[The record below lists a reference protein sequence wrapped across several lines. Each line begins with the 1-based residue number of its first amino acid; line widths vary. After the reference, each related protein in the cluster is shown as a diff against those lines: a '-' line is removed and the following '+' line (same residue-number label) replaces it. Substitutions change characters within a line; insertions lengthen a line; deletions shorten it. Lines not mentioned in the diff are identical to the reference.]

1 MPRKYD
7 LGRRAAA
14 AEDTRRRIVDATVA
28 LHAEQGIVATSY
40 KDVARRADV
49 GIGTVYNHFPTVDD
63 LVTACGSQLRETTR
77 PPDPEVIAAQ
87 KTRRARIALLVV
99 DVFGW
104 YERYPSWRRGLAD
117 ADKLESLARA
127 VRARDDHLRTLA
139 RAALGPDADPMT
151 VATLRALIDYEV
163 FRALTDAGLATSEA
177 ADRITAVLRSG
188 I

>member
-28 LHAEQGIVATSY
+28 LHAEQGILATSY

-49 GIGTVYNHFPTVDD
+49 GIGTVYNHFPTLDD
-63 LVTACGSQLRETTR
+63 LVTACGSQTRETAR
-77 PPDPEVIAAQ
+77 PPDPAVIAARR
-87 KTRRARIALLVV
+87 TRRARVERLVA
-99 DVFGW
+99 DVFAW

-117 ADKLESLARA
+117 ADKLESLARG
-127 VRARDDHLRTLA
+127 VRAREDHLRALVH
-139 RAALGPDADPMT
+139 AALGPDADA
-151 VATLRALIDYEV
+151 VAAATLRALIDYEV
-163 FRALTDAGLATSEA
+163 FRSLTDEGLTTSEA
-177 ADRITAVLRSG
+177 ADRVVAVLRSG

>member
-28 LHAEQGIVATSY
+28 LHAEQGVVATSY

-49 GIGTVYNHFPTVDD
+49 WIGTVYNHFPTLDD
-63 LVTACGSQLRETTR
+63 LVTACGSHMRETTR

-87 KTRRARIALLVV
+87 RSRRARLELLVAA
-99 DVFGW
+99 VFGW

-127 VRARDDHLRTLA
+127 VRAREEHLRALVH
-139 RAALGPDADPMT
+139 AALGPDADEMT
-151 VATLRALIDYEV
+151 VSTLGAMIDYEV
-163 FRALTDAGLATSEA
+163 FRTLTDAGLSTEEA
-177 ADRITAVLRSG
+177 ADRVVAVLRSG

>member
-1 MPRKYD
+1 VPRRYD

-28 LHAEQGIVATSY
+28 LHAEQGILATSY

-49 GIGTVYNHFPTVDD
+49 GIGTVYNHFPTLDD
-63 LVTACGSQLRETTR
+63 LVTACGSQIRETTR
-77 PPDPEVIAAQ
+77 PPHPEAIAARR
-87 KTRRARIALLVV
+87 TRRARLEALVTE
-99 DVFGW
+99 VFGW

-127 VRARDDHLRTLA
+127 VRARDDHLRVLVD
-139 RAALGPDADPMT
+139 AALGPDADAGT
-151 VATLRALIDYEV
+151 AATLRALIDYEV
-163 FRALTDAGLATSEA
+163 FRTLADAGLATSEA
-177 ADRITAVLRSG
+177 ADRTIAVLQSG